1 MKYSSFK
8 IGAQNT
14 LEMQFKCHACKNELV
29 GTEKFCPECGV
40 KLNKSPRYIKD
51 EVVLNL
57 LNDAVAT
64 GVLKDRSP
72 QQDTIPEDASISKM
86 EESTDAPSTDKKTG
100 CCVGGYGEDNYSE
113 CPLYG
118 EDNYSECPFKEGK
131 ACTGI
136 VCPSLP
142 PQYPICQFCGSG
154 FVKCSDVNY
163 AVPQ

>member
-14 LEMQFKCHACKNELV
+14 LAMQFKCHTCNNELA
-29 GTEKFCPECGV
+29 GTEKFCPECGA
-40 KLNKSPRYIKD
+40 KLNKSPRFIKD

-72 QQDTIPEDASISKM
+72 QQDTIPEDASISKK
-86 EESTDAPSTDKKTG
+86 EESTDAHSTVKKMG
-100 CCVGGYGEDNYSE
+100 RCVRGYGEDNF
-113 CPLYG
+113 
-118 EDNYSECPFKEGK
+118 SECPFQIEKV
-131 ACTGI
+131 CTGI
-136 VCPSLP
+136 VCTSLP

-154 FVKCSDVNY
+154 FVKCSDVTY
-163 AVPQ
+163 AVP